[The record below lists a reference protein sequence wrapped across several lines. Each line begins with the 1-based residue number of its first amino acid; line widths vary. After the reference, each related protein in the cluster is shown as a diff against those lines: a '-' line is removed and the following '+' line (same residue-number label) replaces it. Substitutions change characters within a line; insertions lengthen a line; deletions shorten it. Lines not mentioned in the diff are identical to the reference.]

1 VAEKPSVARTVTE
14 ILSKRNFEKT
24 ESLSKYN
31 PVYEFDYKIKDQEY
45 KMKFTSVTGH
55 LMNYDFKNKTKWELK
70 ETEDLYNMD
79 IVKFIKNDSL
89 HIVSNLD
96 ELAT

>member
-1 VAEKPSVARTVTE
+1 VTE
-14 ILSKRNFEKT
+14 ILSKRNYDKS

-31 PVYEFDYKIKDQEY
+31 PVFEFDYKIKDQDY
-45 KMKFTSVTGH
+45 KMIFTSVTGH
-55 LMNYDFKNKTKWELK
+55 LMSYDFKNKTKWELE
-70 ETEDLYNMD
+70 ETEGLYNMD

-96 ELAT
+96 VLAR